1 MINERIKFPQVRVV
15 DQDNNQI
22 GVMATREAID
32 MARDKG
38 LDLVLVAGQAQP
50 PVCRIISYGK
60 FKYEQSKKK
69 AAPKG
74 KELKMVRLHPRT
86 GPHDRDILV
95 RHSERFLRE
104 GHKVRVLCQFK
115 GRENAYPELGKA
127 QMDAIAD
134 GLKEVGTVEG
144 TVTKQ
149 GRDMTMMLVPRP
161 GVKPLPRESKAAK
174 AERDEEERFAAQQAL
189 LAKEAG
195 DVPAAES
202 DEVLS
207 DSDDGENQDEEV
219 MGIEGATSNEE
230 VSVEIED
237 EQTDDVTDNAA

>member
-22 GVMATREAID
+22 GVMTTREAID

-195 DVPAAES
+195 DVPVAAEGDEVAEDSESASEELEGEEIESADEATSSEES
-202 DEVLS
+202 DEQKDNVS
-207 DSDDGENQDEEV
+207 D
-219 MGIEGATSNEE
+219 
-230 VSVEIED
+230 
-237 EQTDDVTDNAA
+237 AAV